1 MNHPVPR
8 LLNLPRLAAIG
19 AIMLLSGC
27 LTIEE
32 HYTFKK
38 DGSGTM
44 EYVMDLSEIGSM
56 MDALGSSDQGEDGG
70 KKAKQ
75 KKKDKAQDDSML
87 AGMEAQAKQLE
98 QLQGIKKVKMKT
110 EKDGYLGRLSFAFAD
125 VAALNRALNVLMPD
139 STRPDRQFFR
149 WEGAVLVRTGSAYAR
164 NLGTEMTGDG
174 SDSLDISQVLESMK
188 YKFSFAFANDVQDVG
203 AAYGV
208 VVDRPK
214 PKQLELATD
223 WRVIMND
230 PKALDLRIVLDK

>member
-19 AIMLLSGC
+19 AILLLSGC

-44 EYVMDLSEIGSM
+44 EYVLDMSEIGEMLDNMKGLTDGDEGGSTS
-56 MDALGSSDQGEDGG
+56 DLGE
-70 KKAKQ
+70 
-75 KKKDKAQDDSML
+75 
-87 AGMEAQAKQLE
+87 QAKQLKGLE
-98 QLQGIKKVKMKT
+98 GIKRVKFKE
-110 EKDGYLGRLSFAFAD
+110 EKKGYVQRISFRFQD

-149 WEGAVLVRTGSAYAR
+149 WEGATLVRSGSAYAR
-164 NLGTEMTGDG
+164 SLGTEMAGDG

-214 PKQLELATD
+214 PKQLEMATD